1 MKLKIF
7 QTENH
12 SKKNIEHHP
21 AIKNLYNVLF
31 KNLVGSNLLSIQEPV
46 LPDWNLK

>member
-46 LPDWNLK
+46 LPD